1 MNRLGSVFKT
11 SNMIS
16 WLILFMLGAVLQNS
30 KCQILPEYDTVP
42 KTSFSCEGRTYGY
55 YADPEVNCQVF
66 HICPG
71 AYGVGHYSFLCP
83 NQTVFNQ
90 AYLVCDHP
98 YNVDCST
105 ADGLYS
111 INNNFFSLED
121 NDL

>member
-1 MNRLGSVFKT
+1 MDMNFSIIFILLCAVFLTVTK
-11 SNMIS
+11 S
-16 WLILFMLGAVLQNS
+16 
-30 KCQILPEYDTVP
+30 QILPVYDTVP
-42 KTSFSCEGRTYGY
+42 KTSFSCAGRTYGY

-71 AYGVGHYSFLCP
+71 AYGNGKYSFLCP

-111 INNNFFSLED
+111 VNNNFFAEE
-121 NDL
+121 NDF

>member
-1 MNRLGSVFKT
+1 MRMLRWWT
-11 SNMIS
+11 ILL
-16 WLILFMLGAVLQNS
+16 LIGAVLIKNTA
-30 KCQILPEYDTVP
+30 CQILPFYETVP
-42 KTSFSCEGRTYGY
+42 PTSFSCSGRTYGY

-71 AYGVGHYSFLCP
+71 AYGRGQFSFLCP

-111 INNNFFSLED
+111 VNNNFFALED
-121 NDL
+121 DI

>member
-1 MNRLGSVFKT
+1 MSSLLV
-11 SNMIS
+11 
-16 WLILFMLGAVLQNS
+16 LFLLGAAIQSSNG
-30 KCQILPEYDTVP
+30 QILPEYDTVP
-42 KTSFSCEGRTYGY
+42 KTSFNCAGRTYGY

-71 AYGVGHYSFLCP
+71 AYGVGHYAFLCP

-111 INNNFFSLED
+111 INNNFFSED
-121 NDL
+121 NDI